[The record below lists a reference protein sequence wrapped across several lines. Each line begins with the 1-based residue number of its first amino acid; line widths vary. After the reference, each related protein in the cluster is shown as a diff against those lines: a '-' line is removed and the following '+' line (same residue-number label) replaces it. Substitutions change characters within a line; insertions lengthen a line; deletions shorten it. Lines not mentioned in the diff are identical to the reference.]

1 MDIEQIRTRDIT
13 VGLIGLGYAGL
24 PLAVAFAEA
33 GIEVVGVDINP
44 SHVAQLNEGRS
55 HTPDV
60 SDAQLGPLVQAGIF
74 RATTDYAHLS
84 DADAIL
90 ICVPTPLRKSHDPD
104 ISYIVHATEGLLP
117 YLKDGA
123 LVVLQSTTYPGTT
136 EEVLLP
142 RLTERGGTVGKD
154 FYLAF
159 SPERVDPGNQH
170 YTTRTIPRVVGGMT
184 ERCTALTVTLFE
196 QVVEEVIAVSNPKT
210 AEMTKLLENSFR
222 AVNIG
227 LANET
232 ALICERLG
240 INVWEVIASAASK
253 PFGFMPHYP
262 GPGIGGHCIPVDP
275 EYLAWKMRTLDYE
288 TRFIRLASEV
298 NASMADHVVQLT
310 SKALN
315 GLRKPVNGAR
325 VLVLGVAYKA
335 EVGDTRES
343 PALPILMTL
352 RDLGAEIVYH
362 DPYAPTCELPDGTPL
377 RSLPD
382 LHSEDLGQADVVLI
396 LTAHRFYNWE
406 GIVRHAPLIV
416 DTRNATHAVRS
427 HARGQIVCL

>member
-1 MDIEQIRTRDIT
+1 MNIEQIRARDIT

-33 GIEVVGVDINP
+33 GIEVVGVDVNP
-44 SHVAQLNEGRS
+44 THVAQLNEGHS

-60 SDAQLGPLVQAGIF
+60 ADAQLGPLVQAGIF
-74 RATTDYAHLS
+74 RATTDYTHLG

-104 ISYIVHATEGLLP
+104 ISYIVHATEGLIP

-142 RLTERGGTVGKD
+142 RLIERGGTVGKD
-154 FYLAF
+154 FCLAF
-159 SPERVDPGNQH
+159 SPERVDPGNQF

-196 QVVEEVIAVSNPKT
+196 QIVDEVIAVSNPKT

-315 GLRKPVNGAR
+315 QLRKPVNGSR

-343 PALPILMTL
+343 PALPILMML

-362 DPYAPTCELPDGTPL
+362 DPYASTCELPDGTPL
-377 RSLPD
+377 HSLPN
-382 LHSEDLGQADVVLI
+382 LQSEDLVQTDVVLI